1 MRARR
6 GAMALWLVAASIGLA
21 ACAGNPN
28 TGSIQSTVPTPT
40 KTQEEPMKA
49 ELTWQEA
56 KAHTQ
61 AMELEIAALIP
72 KDAVVSIDQKRKGV
86 LLSCT
91 KTQHNWNGSTT
102 VTVTEG
108 TKIEPILK
116 EIKTHYQ
123 SGQYVVEDRLDIRGS
138 YEVQI
143 SPHNTSDENYIVA
156 EGLAPNQIRIDSGS
170 ECFTLPEGIYP
181 GGDF

>member
-1 MRARR
+1 MIGRR
-6 GAMALWLVAASIGLA
+6 GTMALLLAGLMGLTG
-21 ACAGNPN
+21 CAGTPN
-28 TGSIQSTVPTPT
+28 TSSTESTVPSAT
-40 KTQEEPMKA
+40 KTQEEPVKV
-49 ELTWQEA
+49 ELTWQDA

-61 AMELEIAALIP
+61 ALELEIAAQVP
-72 KDAVVSIDQKRKGV
+72 EDAVISIDQKTKGM
-86 LLSCT
+86 LLSCNRT
-91 KTQHNWNGSTT
+91 KHSWNGSTT

-123 SGQYVVEDRLDIRGS
+123 SAQYVVEDRLDIRGS